1 MRCCFAILQMSNV
14 IRDNLRSCLGARK
27 QRSNKDVLHLLR
39 QNELG
44 RASGIIVEMA
54 GRSVIAQGRLP
65 RYSVLKATASQTYP
79 PASGFGRALIGVIS
93 PIRQWCIHKQFY
105 NRDIYN
111 LGNTKAEI
119 N

>member
-1 MRCCFAILQMSNV
+1 MSNV

-27 QRSNKDVLHLLR
+27 QRSNKDILNLLR

-44 RASGIIVEMA
+44 RASLIILEMA

-65 RYSVLKATASQTYP
+65 RYSALKATASQTYP
-79 PASGFGRALIGVIS
+79 PASGFGRALVGVIS
-93 PIRQWCIHKQFY
+93 PIRQWYIHKQFY

-111 LGNTKAEI
+111 LGYTKGKI